1 MNNATLTLPT
11 TIGAELG
18 GGIYVGPH
26 FEGGQVR
33 HLIAAHDTL
42 PTSQWDA
49 ALKAAGKYRG
59 GGFSDW
65 RLPSKNETMSA
76 LMHAQGLFEKGWHW
90 TGTPYDSNY
99 AWAVGFEYGRTD
111 YGCRY
116 DEFRVRPFRIHQ
128 FSPSTLSQ
136 PAAAAITTLIGTS
149 DDLNLAASLVRSAVA
164 ALGDPSPHAKKID
177 WFVMLEHA
185 TEILDRRRDIAEAVE
200 GGIEGASHG

>member
-1 MNNATLTLPT
+1 MNNLTLPAS
-11 TIGAELG
+11 IGRLLG
-18 GGIYVGPH
+18 GGIYVGPY

-33 HLIAAHDTL
+33 HLIAAPDTL
-42 PTSQWDA
+42 PASQWDA
-49 ALKAAGKYRG
+49 ALKATGEYHG

-65 RLPSKNETMSA
+65 RLPTKNEMMSA
-76 LMHAQGLFEKGWHW
+76 LMHAQGCFEKAIHW
-90 TGTPYDSNY
+90 TATPYGSYD
-99 AWAVGFEYGRTD
+99 AWVVGFGLGSTSNHYRYG
-111 YGCRY
+111 
-116 DEFRVRPFRIHQ
+116 EFRFRPFRIHQ
-128 FSPSTLSQ
+128 FSPSSLSQ

-200 GGIEGASHG
+200 GDIERANHG